1 MAWSSELALTDD
13 IISKINERKEVVHIS
28 NFTEIKQETDFNF
41 LAQLLERNELSTQFK
56 SPHFEDRILQS
67 QIQVKN
73 VEKDI
78 FFSTYLNIFNSIFN
92 PDKKKSDIHLH
103 LSFMALSGA
112 PHKDWEDVYII
123 GLYGHTIYKVYGHG
137 DYSIRKGD
145 FIYIPP
151 HILHKAIAMEPRI
164 IMSIGIEK

>member
-56 SPHFEDRILQS
+56 SPNFEDRILQS